1 MAGVGLVGFSGSLI
15 KDAIKNTPLPSL
27 SGPHAIGQPP
37 QTLTEEPQVSQV
49 LVGEFSSRLLPLVP
63 SHSREN
69 FKASFSSY
77 LLRSCLQSHFPPI
90 NWSLIRVL
98 SISTATQFVVEGN
111 YVTQLLPLV
120 LLTYYLI
127 QRKSWV

>member
-49 LVGEFSSRLLPLVP
+49 LVGEFSSRLLP
-63 SHSREN
+63 SRSREK

-77 LLRSCLQSHFPPI
+77 LLRSCVQSHFPPI